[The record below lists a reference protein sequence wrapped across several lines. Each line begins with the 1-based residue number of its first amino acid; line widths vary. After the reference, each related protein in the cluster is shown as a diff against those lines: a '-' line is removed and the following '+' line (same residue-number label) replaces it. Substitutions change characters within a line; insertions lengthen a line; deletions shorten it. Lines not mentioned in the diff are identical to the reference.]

1 MLHVPGG
8 QKRKSDF
15 HTEAEWK
22 AYKAERDAKAAAR
35 VEEWHTRE
43 RAAELAAFKEW
54 EAERITAAAE
64 LLSAWES
71 LYAGAI
77 ATDSRTAGQTSTI
90 RTTRCTTFLSYS
102 RGPSLEKT
110 QWLRSTRPLTMTAD
124 PNVGS
129 RDRLW
134 QRDPRRSR
142 RRNLRSGRGA
152 RPMEKRPTG
161 SCTTG
166 VA

>member
-77 ATDSRTAGQTSTI
+77 ATNDLGLVRAANRLHRATHSVLRELVEGDRLEDRWSDIDDSDDP
-90 RTTRCTTFLSYS
+90 LYNL
-102 RGPSLEKT
+102 PELLERAVLGEDSMAKVN
-110 QWLRSTRPLTMTAD
+110 QTAD
-124 PNVGS
+124 DDG
-129 RDRLW
+129 
-134 QRDPRRSR
+134 
-142 RRNLRSGRGA
+142 
-152 RPMEKRPTG
+152 
-161 SCTTG
+161 
-166 VA
+166 

>member
-64 LLSAWES
+64 LLSAWEA

-77 ATDSRTAGQTSTI
+77 GTNDLG
-90 RTTRCTTFLSYS
+90 L
-102 RGPSLEKT
+102 
-110 QWLRSTRPLTMTAD
+110 
-124 PNVGS
+124 VGAA
-129 RDRLW
+129 DRLHRAPHSGL
-134 QRDPRRSR
+134 RDLAEADR
-142 RRNLRSGRGA
+142 LEA
-152 RPMEKRPTG
+152 RWPDIDHSDDPL
-161 SCTTG
+161 
-166 VA
+166 

>member
-1 MLHVPGG
+1 MRHVQGG
-8 QKRKSDF
+8 QKGKSDF

-35 VEEWHTRE
+35 VEEGHTRE

-77 ATDSRTAGQTSTI
+77 ATNDLGLVKAPNRLHRATHSVLRELVAG
-90 RTTRCTTFLSYS
+90 
-102 RGPSLEKT
+102 
-110 QWLRSTRPLTMTAD
+110 A
-124 PNVGS
+124 
-129 RDRLW
+129 
-134 QRDPRRSR
+134 
-142 RRNLRSGRGA
+142 
-152 RPMEKRPTG
+152 
-161 SCTTG
+161 
-166 VA
+166 

>member
-71 LYAGAI
+71 LHAGAL
-77 ATDSRTAGQTSTI
+77 ATHDLVLVTAANRLHSATHSVLPELVEG
-90 RTTRCTTFLSYS
+90 
-102 RGPSLEKT
+102 
-110 QWLRSTRPLTMTAD
+110 
-124 PNVGS
+124 
-129 RDRLW
+129 DRLE
-134 QRDPRRSR
+134 D
-142 RRNLRSGRGA
+142 
-152 RPMEKRPTG
+152 
-161 SCTTG
+161 
-166 VA
+166 